1 MSLQKKIAGL
11 ILSHLTWKDIKIY
24 VKPWHGVILPSCCL
38 ANIKNAGAKKFSL
51 CMPSLPVPI
60 ISGQA
65 GLSQGL
71 IKLPFLA
78 GALFYRR

>member
-11 ILSHLTWKDIKIY
+11 ILYHLAWKDIKIY
-24 VKPWHGVILPSCCL
+24 VKPWRDVILTSCCL
-38 ANIKNAGAKKFSL
+38 VNIKNAGAKKFSL
-51 CMPSLPVPI
+51 CMPGLPAI
-60 ISGQA
+60 WQA
-65 GLSQGL
+65 GMGQGF

>member
-24 VKPWHGVILPSCCL
+24 VKPWHDVIVTSCCL
-38 ANIKNAGAKKFSL
+38 VNIKNAGAKKFSL
-51 CMPSLPVPI
+51 CMPGLAAI
-60 ISGQA
+60 WQA
-65 GLSQGL
+65 SLSQGL